1 MRALVCALLL
11 VAAPAFAQT
20 PATLRATLDSVSA
33 DGGQLQAHAAGGA
46 SAVVRFTDAT
56 RIAAVIPAA
65 LADLR
70 PGAYIGVA
78 AVPEGDGQRALE
90 VHIFPESMRGVG
102 EGFRPFDLAPGSTMT
117 NGALT
122 ARVDSQTGGVLTVTY
137 KGGEQILRLD
147 AQTKIVA
154 LTPGSRADLIPGAAL
169 IARGER
175 AADGAIDARSIA
187 VGRNGLTP
195 PM

>member
-1 MRALVCALLL
+1 
-11 VAAPAFAQT
+11 
-20 PATLRATLDSVSA
+20 
-33 DGGQLQAHAAGGA
+33 
-46 SAVVRFTDAT
+46 
-56 RIAAVIPAA
+56 
-65 LADLR
+65 
-70 PGAYIGVA
+70 
-78 AVPEGDGQRALE
+78 
-90 VHIFPESMRGVG
+90 MRGVG

>member
-1 MRALVCALLL
+1 MRALVLALLL

-20 PATLRATLDSVSA
+20 PATLRATIDSVSA
-33 DGGQLQAHAAGGA
+33 DGGQVQARARGGETA
-46 SAVVRFTDAT
+46 LVRLSDTT
-56 RIAAVIPAA
+56 HIAAVVPAA

-70 PGAYIGVA
+70 PGVYIGVGA
-78 AVPEGDGQRALE
+78 LPEGETQRALE
-90 VHIFPESMRGVG
+90 VHIFPEAMRGVG
-102 EGFRPFDLAPGSTMT
+102 DGFRPFDLAPGSTMT

-122 ARVDSQTGGVLTVTY
+122 ARVDSVAGGELTVTY
-137 KGGEQILRLD
+137 KGGAQTIRLD

-154 LTPGSRADLIPGAAL
+154 LAPGSRADLRPGAAI
-169 IARGER
+169 IARGDR

-187 VGRNGLTP
+187 VGRDGLVP